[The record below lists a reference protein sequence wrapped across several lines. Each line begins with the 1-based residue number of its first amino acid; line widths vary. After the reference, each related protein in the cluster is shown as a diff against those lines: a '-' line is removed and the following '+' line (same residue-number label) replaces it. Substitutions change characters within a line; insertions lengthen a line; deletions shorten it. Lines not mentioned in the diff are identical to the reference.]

1 MTYTVYI
8 DVLFA
13 VNLLMDGILLFLVR
27 SCLRLHAP
35 AWRILL
41 AAGAGAAWGCLA
53 EVRLLAG
60 PAAGF
65 PGLLG
70 AGTAMVW
77 IAFEMGRTGTARA
90 RLCRLAKGT
99 AALFAAAFVCG
110 GAWAGIETFL
120 LGDSSRQEGLGGYK
134 AAAWLLLAAG
144 AVGAGRLCLLS
155 AARAAGR
162 RRALCRV
169 RLFYR
174 GRQAETEAL
183 LDTGNRLY
191 SPEGARPVH
200 VLEYEVCRDICGGVD
215 RMLYIPYQCVGRRHG
230 LMPGIILDR
239 MEIFDGDER
248 REVAAP
254 LVGIVRQPLSA
265 DGSYHMLLH
274 EKIGR

>member
-1 MTYTVYI
+1 M
-8 DVLFA
+8 
-13 VNLLMDGILLFLVR
+13 
-27 SCLRLHAP
+27 
-35 AWRILL
+35 
-41 AAGAGAAWGCLA
+41 
-53 EVRLLAG
+53 
-60 PAAGF
+60 
-65 PGLLG
+65 
-70 AGTAMVW
+70 
-77 IAFEMGRTGTARA
+77 
-90 RLCRLAKGT
+90 K
-99 AALFAAAFVCG
+99 
-110 GAWAGIETFL
+110 
-120 LGDSSRQEGLGGYK
+120 
-134 AAAWLLLAAG
+134 
-144 AVGAGRLCLLS
+144 
-155 AARAAGR
+155 AAGR

-191 SPEGARPVH
+191 SPEGTRPVH

-274 EKIGR
+274 EEIGR